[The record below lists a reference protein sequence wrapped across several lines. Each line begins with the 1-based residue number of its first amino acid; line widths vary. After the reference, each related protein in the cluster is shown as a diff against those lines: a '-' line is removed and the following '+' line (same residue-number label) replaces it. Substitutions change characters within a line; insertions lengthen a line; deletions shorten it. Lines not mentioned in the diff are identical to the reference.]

1 LSAPPELRAN
11 EEGIKAGPVRRPRVI
26 LAGSFLYLAL
36 IFGVMLW
43 RGISIEPEWV
53 VLALLVI
60 AIALGRGRTFIAD
73 WGPFLILFLAYEA
86 MRGFAAKTG
95 FPPHDLSGLERALF
109 GGTLP
114 TVTLQ
119 HAFYRPETV
128 SPQDVVAVFFYFM
141 HFPLPILVGFVFWVR
156 SREHYRRFVA
166 ALLLMAL
173 LSFITYL
180 FWPSAPPWYQ
190 FKEGVVPDGVAV
202 HKILNETVDKFWGA
216 SYIVSPLYT
225 HLNPNQFA
233 AFPSL
238 HAAFPALAAV
248 YAWSRFRA
256 LAIGLIF
263 WTAAVL
269 LSIVY
274 LGEHYVVDAIDGFV
288 YVAVAASIVE
298 AFNRWRGHRPPAARS
313 SDASRP
319 ATPSA

>member
-1 LSAPPELRAN
+1 
-11 EEGIKAGPVRRPRVI
+11 VRRPGAL
-26 LAGSFLYLAL
+26 LAGSLVYLAV

-60 AIALGRGRTFIAD
+60 AVALGRALVFIAD
-73 WGPFLILFLAYEA
+73 WGPFLLLFFAYEA

-95 FPPHDLSGLERALF
+95 FAPHDLSGLERTVF
-109 GGTLP
+109 GGNLP
-114 TVTLQ
+114 TVVLQ
-119 HAFYRPETV
+119 HAFYHLESV
-128 SPQDVVAVFFYFM
+128 SPQDVIAMFFYFM
-141 HFPLPILVGFVFWVR
+141 HFPLPILVGFVFWLR
-156 SREHYRRFVA
+156 SREHFHRFIA
-166 ALLLMAL
+166 ALLLMAFL
-173 LSFITYL
+173 AFVTYL

-190 FKEGVVPDGVAV
+190 FQEGHVASSEVV

-216 SYIVSPLYT
+216 NYIVSPLYT

-248 YAWSRFRA
+248 YAWNRYRA
-256 LAIGLIF
+256 ISIFLIG
-263 WTAAVL
+263 WTTAVL

-274 LGEHYVVDAIDGFV
+274 LGEHYVVDALDGFL
-288 YVAVAASIVE
+288 YVAVATLLVE
-298 AFNRWRGHRPPAARS
+298 GFVRWRA
-313 SDASRP
+313 RP

>member
-1 LSAPPELRAN
+1 M
-11 EEGIKAGPVRRPRVI
+11 RRPGAL
-26 LAGSFLYLAL
+26 LAGSLVYLAV

-60 AIALGRGRTFIAD
+60 AIALGRALVFIAD
-73 WGPFLILFLAYEA
+73 WGPFLLLFFAYEA

-95 FPPHDLSGLERALF
+95 FAPHDLSGLERAVF
-109 GGTLP
+109 GGNLP
-114 TVTLQ
+114 TLVLQ
-119 HAFYRPETV
+119 HAFYHVESV
-128 SPQDVVAVFFYFM
+128 SPQDVIAMFFYFM
-141 HFPLPILVGFVFWVR
+141 HFPLPILVGFVFWLR
-156 SREHYRRFVA
+156 SREHYHRFIA
-166 ALLLMAL
+166 ALLLMA
-173 LSFITYL
+173 FIAFVTYL

-190 FKEGVVPDGVAV
+190 FQEGHVASSDVV

-216 SYIVSPLYT
+216 NYIVSPLYT

-248 YAWSRFRA
+248 YAWKRYRA
-256 LAIGLIF
+256 ISIFLIG

-274 LGEHYVVDAIDGFV
+274 LGEHYVVDALDGFL
-288 YVAVAASIVE
+288 YVAMATVLVE
-298 AFNRWRGHRPPAARS
+298 GFVRWRARR
-313 SDASRP
+313 ATP